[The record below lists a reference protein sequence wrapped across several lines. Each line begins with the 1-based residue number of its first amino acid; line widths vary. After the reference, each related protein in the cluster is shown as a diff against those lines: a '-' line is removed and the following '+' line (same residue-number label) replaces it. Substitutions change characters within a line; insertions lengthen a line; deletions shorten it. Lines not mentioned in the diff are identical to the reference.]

1 MQVGRFQV
9 VSLPV
14 GCALGL
20 LLYPGRRLQ
29 ASTQQNRLFL
39 AVERKLNDSQHLPHQ
54 NGPENTGVKAQGLC
68 LGEACP
74 PHPWPSQKS
83 GHVTTSHWVWEPSVV

>member
-1 MQVGRFQV
+1 M
-9 VSLPV
+9 VSLPI

-29 ASTQQNRLFL
+29 ASTQQNGFFI

-54 NGPENTGVKAQGLC
+54 NGPENTGVQAQGLC
-68 LGEACP
+68 LGQACP
-74 PHPWPSQKS
+74 QHPWLSQKS
-83 GHVTTSHWVWEPSVV
+83 G